1 MKKCRKYLALVFIM
15 ILAARCMIFPSYSEA
30 ATASEIQ
37 QQINDA
43 EKEKEELEN
52 KQEQTEN
59 ELGGLK
65 QEKNTLQGKLY
76 ELNTTLEE
84 VGYHLEDLQDQIMI
98 KQSDI
103 ELAEEMLAEAIQ
115 VEETQYASMVHRVRQ
130 AYERNDTSIINA
142 ILNAGS
148 LAKLLNIEDYFQKVE
163 AYDKQKLKEFK
174 ETRALVEEEKAR
186 LEAEKDALKELEDE
200 AKAEQERVN
209 QLVAETK
216 DSIGVYS
223 AQITETEAA
232 IEAYEA
238 QIAEKEKDV
247 EYLKKKLEEE
257 LAKSRLAQNST
268 WRDISQVTFEE
279 NDRYLLANLIYCE
292 AGGEPYDGQV
302 AVGAVVINRM
312 LSSVYPDTITGVIY
326 QQSQFSPAGSGR
338 LALALSQNKA
348 TASCYKAADEAMS
361 GYSNV
366 GQCVYFRTPIDG
378 LSGISIGGHI
388 FY

>member
-1 MKKCRKYLALVFIM
+1 MKKSRLTALVFVM
-15 ILAARCMIFPSYSEA
+15 VLAIRCVAFPSISEA
-30 ATASEIQ
+30 STASEIQ
-37 QQINDA
+37 QQINET
-43 EKEKEELEN
+43 EKEKEKLE
-52 KQEQTEN
+52 QEQEKSEN
-59 ELGGLK
+59 ALGGLK

-103 ELAEEMLAEAIQ
+103 ELAEEMLAEAIAI
-115 VEETQYASMVHRVRQ
+115 EEAQYASMVHRVRQ
-130 AYERNDTSIINA
+130 AYERNDTSILNA

-148 LAKLLNIEDYFQKVE
+148 LAKLLNIEDYFRKIE
-163 AYDKQKLKEFK
+163 EYDLQKLKEFK

-186 LEAEKDALKELEDE
+186 LEAEKEALSELEEE

-216 DSIGVYS
+216 ESIGQYS
-223 AQITETEAA
+223 AQISETESA

-279 NDRYLLANLIYCE
+279 GDRYLLANLIYCE

-302 AVGAVVINRM
+302 AVGAVVINRV
-312 LSSVYPDTITGVIY
+312 LSSVYPDTVTGVIY
-326 QQSQFSPAGSGR
+326 QKSQFSPAGSGR

>member
-1 MKKCRKYLALVFIM
+1 MKKSRITALIFVMALALRC
-15 ILAARCMIFPSYSEA
+15 AAFPTYSEA
-30 ATASEIQ
+30 ATATEIQ
-37 QQINDA
+37 QQIDEA
-43 EKEKEELEN
+43 EKEKEKLEEE
-52 KQEQTEN
+52 QEKSEN

-103 ELAEEMLAEAIQ
+103 ELAEEMLAEAIM
-115 VEETQYASMVHRVRQ
+115 VEEAQYSGMVHRVRQ
-130 AYERNDTSIINA
+130 AYERNDTSVLNA
-142 ILNAGS
+142 ILTAGS
-148 LAKLLNIEDYFQKVE
+148 LAKLLNIEDYFQKIE
-163 AYDKQKLKEFK
+163 EYDLKKLKEYK
-174 ETRALVEEEKAR
+174 ETRALVAEEKAR
-186 LEAEKDALKELEDE
+186 LEAEKDALKELEEE
-200 AKAEQERVN
+200 AKAEQARVD

-216 DSIGVYS
+216 ESIGEYS
-223 AQITETEAA
+223 AQISETEAD
-232 IEAYEA
+232 IEAYEE

-279 NDRYLLANLIYCE
+279 GDRYLLANLIYCE
-292 AGGEPYDGQV
+292 AGGEPYEGQV

-312 LSSVYPDTITGVIY
+312 LSSVYPDTVTGVIY
-326 QQSQFSPAGSGR
+326 QKGQFSPAGSGR

-348 TASCYKAADEAMS
+348 TANCYKAADEAMS

-366 GQCVYFRTPIDG
+366 GQCVYFRTPVEG

>member
-1 MKKCRKYLALVFIM
+1 MKESRKYLAFVFVM
-15 ILAARCMIFPSYSEA
+15 ILAARCMIFPSYSKA

-52 KQEQTEN
+52 KQEETEN

-65 QEKNTLQGKLY
+65 QEKNTLQGQLY

-148 LAKLLNIEDYFQKVE
+148 LANLLNIEDYFQKIE
-163 AYDKQKLKEFK
+163 EYDKQKLKEFK

-186 LEAEKDALKELEDE
+186 LEAEKDALQELEDE

-216 DSIGVYS
+216 DSISQYS

-326 QQSQFSPAGSGR
+326 QPHQFSPAGSGR

>member
-1 MKKCRKYLALVFIM
+1 MKKSRLTALVFVM
-15 ILAARCMIFPSYSEA
+15 VLAIRCVAFPSISEA
-30 ATASEIQ
+30 STASEIQ
-37 QQINDA
+37 QQINET
-43 EKEKEELEN
+43 EKEKEKLE
-52 KQEQTEN
+52 QEQEKSEN
-59 ELGGLK
+59 TLGGLK

-103 ELAEEMLAEAIQ
+103 ELAEEMLAEAIAI
-115 VEETQYASMVHRVRQ
+115 EEAQYASMVHRVRQ
-130 AYERNDTSIINA
+130 AYERNDTSILNA

-148 LAKLLNIEDYFQKVE
+148 LAKLLNIEDYFRKIE
-163 AYDKQKLKEFK
+163 EYDLQKLKEFK

-186 LEAEKDALKELEDE
+186 LEAEKEALSELEEE

-216 DSIGVYS
+216 ESIGQYS
-223 AQITETEAA
+223 AQISETESA

-279 NDRYLLANLIYCE
+279 GDRYLLANLIYCE

-302 AVGAVVINRM
+302 AVGAVVINRV
-312 LSSVYPDTITGVIY
+312 LSSVYPDTVTGVIY
-326 QQSQFSPAGSGR
+326 QKSQFSPAGSGR